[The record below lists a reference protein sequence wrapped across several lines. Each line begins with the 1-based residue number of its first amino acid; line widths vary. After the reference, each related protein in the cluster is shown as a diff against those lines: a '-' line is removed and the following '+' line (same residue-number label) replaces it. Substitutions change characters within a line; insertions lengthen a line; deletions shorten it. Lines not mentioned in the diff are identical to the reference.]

1 LKKAILDKNRIE
13 AISDGI
19 YAIAMTLAVLNIDV
33 DAELATHEHLLENLP
48 GMLTELRHYIVS
60 FVAAASFWV
69 GQHYLM
75 DRIRNTD
82 TALNWIVMAHL
93 LFIATIP
100 ATTGVI
106 GNFQSI
112 LAVQIFAVNI
122 FLISLTIVLEY
133 QYVRSHPELGAHE
146 EIRRKSAW
154 WGAIILPGFS
164 ILVFLLAWPLKDWA
178 NLLYILMPL
187 VRKTVN

>member
-1 LKKAILDKNRIE
+1 MNKAILDKNRIE

-33 DAELATHEHLLENLP
+33 DSELATHENLLENLP

-75 DRIRNTD
+75 DRIRKTD

-100 ATTGVI
+100 ATTGLI

-133 QYVRSHPELGAHE
+133 RYVRNHPELGAQE
-146 EIRRKSAW
+146 EIRRKSTW
-154 WGAIILPGFS
+154 SGAVILPGFS

-178 NLLYILMPL
+178 SLLYIMMPL
-187 VRKTVN
+187 VRKTAN

>member
-1 LKKAILDKNRIE
+1 MKKAILDKNRIE

-69 GQHYLM
+69 GQHRLM
-75 DRIRNTD
+75 DRIGKTD
-82 TALNWIVMAHL
+82 TALNWIVMTHL
-93 LFIATIP
+93 LFIALIP
-100 ATTGVI
+100 ATTGVV
-106 GNFQSI
+106 GNFQSV
-112 LAVQIFAVNI
+112 LVVQIFAVNI
-122 FLISLTIVLEY
+122 FLISLTVVLEY
-133 QYVRSHPELGAHE
+133 NYVRNHPELGGHE
-146 EIRRKSAW
+146 ELKGNNVFSNS
-154 WGAIILPGFS
+154 IILPGFS
-164 ILVFLLAWPLKDWA
+164 VLVFLLAWPLKDWA
-178 NLLYILMPL
+178 TLLYVFMPL